1 MNLAEHVV
9 DVLLEAVPSSL
20 RVNLRFALDGHD
32 DELVLPGLVSVES
45 APKNTYGGAWRL
57 TVFDAKKTMGLLH
70 INFELDGQPTL
81 EKVQQVL
88 GPDHDAY
95 EYLLGDIND
104 WLESSSGEF
113 ATDFSVEGVSAP
125 PA

>member
-57 TVFDAKKTMGLLH
+57 TVFDEKKTMGLLH
-70 INFELDGQPTL
+70 INFELDEPLSLGEIQR
-81 EKVQQVL
+81 VL
-88 GPDHDAY
+88 GPDTDAF

-104 WLESSSGEF
+104 WLDSSTGET
-113 ATDFSVEGVSAP
+113 ATDFQIESVSAP
-125 PA
+125 PV